1 MKTETNRYQLAFGIL
16 LATLLLSYALA
27 SHVEAQSILFTQS
40 MDIGSQGSQVTALQ
54 SFLSTK
60 TAHYPEGLVTG
71 YYGPLTAAAV
81 MRFQCAEEIVCS
93 GSAATTGYGRVGPIT
108 LTQLNLRASGNIGAD
123 VSAPY
128 ISGIV
133 TVMSSTS
140 ATISFV
146 TNELSM
152 SKVVYSVFPLT
163 VFESSGPGFALVTN
177 GPAVMS
183 DANFRTAHSISF
195 S

>member
-163 VFESSGPGFALVTN
+163 VFESAGPGFAPVTN
-177 GPAVMS
+177 GTAVMS